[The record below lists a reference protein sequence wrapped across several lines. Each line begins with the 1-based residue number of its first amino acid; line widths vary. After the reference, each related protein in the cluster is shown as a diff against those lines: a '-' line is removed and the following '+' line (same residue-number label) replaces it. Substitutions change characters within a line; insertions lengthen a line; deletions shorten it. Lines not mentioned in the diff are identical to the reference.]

1 MAFGSR
7 SDDLSPNQRGFEHF
21 YGHLHTEVGFY
32 PPFAN
37 VGGKDFQENG
47 VSIDDEGYETYLSP
61 MR

>member
-1 MAFGSR
+1 MTYH
-7 SDDLSPNQRGFEHF
+7 PNQRGFEHF

-47 VSIDDEGYETYLSP
+47 VPLMTRATGLSA
-61 MR
+61 RR